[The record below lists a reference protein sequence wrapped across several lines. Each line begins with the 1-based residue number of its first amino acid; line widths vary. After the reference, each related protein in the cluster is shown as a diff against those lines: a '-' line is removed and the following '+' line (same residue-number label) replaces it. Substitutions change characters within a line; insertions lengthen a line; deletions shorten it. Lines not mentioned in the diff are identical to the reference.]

1 MPSQVLMN
9 LSVAFLWM
17 LLQNSWHVLT
27 FLTGYLVGLFILF
40 TLRRNLKN
48 NFYPITL
55 LAAINLFIVFV
66 WETIISGI
74 FVARRVIEPKI
85 KVTPGI
91 ISLDPN
97 LDTDVE
103 ITLLAMLIT
112 LTPGSVVM
120 EICPDTNRFFIH
132 VMDIPDSVEAVNKSR
147 IRFEKAIKKVTR

>member
-1 MPSQVLMN
+1 MPSQVLTN
-9 LSVAFLWM
+9 LFVGFLWM

-40 TLRRNLKN
+40 TLRRYLKSK
-48 NFYPITL
+48 FYPITL
-55 LAAINLFIVFV
+55 LAAINLFLVFV
-66 WETIISGI
+66 WETITSGI
-74 FVARRVIEPKI
+74 FVAKRVLQPKI

-91 ISLDPN
+91 FSLDPN

-103 ITLLAMLIT
+103 LTLLAMLIT

-132 VMDIPDSVEAVNKSR
+132 VMDIPESIDAVNKSS

>member
-147 IRFEKAIKKVTR
+147 IRFEKAIKRVTR